1 MTLMRWGNGLMLW
14 GLVAV
19 LVALAPAVM
28 LGLLPPELG
37 EGFLGLLAA
46 LLSLSV
52 APLAA
57 LVVVT
62 GVLLWLAGRLR
73 GDPF

>member
-1 MTLMRWGNGLMLW
+1 MTLLRWGKGLMLW
-14 GLVAV
+14 GLVA
-19 LVALAPAVM
+19 LVIALAPAVL
-28 LGLLPPELG
+28 LGLLPPAFG
-37 EGFLGLLAA
+37 AGFFGLLAA
-46 LLSLSV
+46 LMSLSV

-62 GVLLWLAGRLR
+62 GLLLWLAGRLR